1 MKIMEKYTDD
11 KRAERNYKNK
21 MQGSFSVCV
30 RNYRRGGLYH
40 KYTPLTSFE
49 KKINS
54 NPSDNDFSRHRNK
67 EDD

>member
-1 MKIMEKYTDD
+1 MEKYTDD

-30 RNYRRGGLYH
+30 RNYRCGGLYH

-54 NPSDNDFSRHRNK
+54 NSSDNDFSRHRNK